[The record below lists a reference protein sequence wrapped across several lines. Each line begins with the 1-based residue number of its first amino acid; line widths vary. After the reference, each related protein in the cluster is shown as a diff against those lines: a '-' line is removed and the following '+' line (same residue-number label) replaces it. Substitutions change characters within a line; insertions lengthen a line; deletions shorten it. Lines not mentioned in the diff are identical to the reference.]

1 MTRAPGPLETAAL
14 AFAETKPPADL
25 TRRFTRAME
34 AKSADVLNAL
44 LVLYR
49 IDTTGPDDPASI

>member
-14 AFAETKPPADL
+14 AFAAMKPPPDAA
-25 TRRFTRAME
+25 RRFIRAME
-34 AKSADVLNAL
+34 ASSADVLNAL

-49 IDTTGPDDPASI
+49 IDTTGPDEPAAA